1 MITKENYHKLK
12 KHIRTLSRP
21 QVKQLCLEME
31 LDDMETKL
39 LLSSYDKDLVV
50 KICMDNFICE
60 SAYKK
65 YIKLI
70 YSKVYNYFQYTN
82 TSF

>member
-12 KHIRTLSRP
+12 KHLRTLSRP
-21 QVKQLCLEME
+21 QVKKLCSDME
-31 LDDMETKL
+31 LDEMETKL
-39 LLSSYDKDLVV
+39 LLSSYDRELVV
-50 KICMDNFICE
+50 KTCMDNFICE

-70 YSKVYNYFQYTN
+70 YSKVYNYYEYTN
-82 TSF
+82 TAF